1 MKKIIAYIFIL
12 LYHQSWSQH
21 SIYNFTNYT
30 TKNGLASNTTYA
42 IHKDRDGFMWFG
54 TDDGLTKFDGQNF
67 KVFRHKD
74 SDPRSIGRGSV
85 AAITED
91 NHGNLW
97 VGICTTLSLYDRSQN
112 QFTNIDFTPY
122 GWIRSL
128 CSDSRGNLW
137 VGTYTGLY
145 YLDTRTKQ
153 IRGYRKNEK
162 DVDALSS
169 DVILCLFEDSKKRI
183 WVGSNAGLHRLKE
196 DRKGFI
202 RFEHNPKNPT
212 SISSSIVRS
221 IAEGTNGEFW
231 FGTDEGLNL
240 LQDDNRFLSY
250 QHHPNNPNTLSNNKI
265 YKIIFDK
272 DGMLWVG
279 TDDGANVFDTHTKKA
294 FRIAN
299 TIAKNQY
306 YQNDFVGHSVR
317 EIYIDHNGLYWLST
331 LQGGINK
338 YDANLAFFNHK
349 SYNPFDARGLSA
361 RSITSF
367 AEMPNGKIYIGTDG
381 GGLNLYDKKTGLI
394 EHILFNKLIP
404 SKIVG
409 ALEVL
414 GNKLIIGT
422 YGDGMYILDTENKQV
437 KYIKIRANQ
446 GSDVPVNC
454 LKVDK
459 QGNIWIGTN
468 GEGVFI
474 YETSTQKLHSIRDLY
489 QSTSKVYNFL
499 TNGYTT
505 TLEEDAQGNMW
516 IGTNGAGC
524 AIYNPKNHKIEILNH
539 ATSNL
544 ALDRILSIYCDTRG
558 KVWMGVFGVGLCTF
572 DFQQRKFIQYGEA
585 QLLSN
590 DIVYKI
596 LEDEENNLWVSTNQ
610 GISKFDPRK
619 KTFKNYNYHNGVQQS
634 TFNMGAGI
642 KTQSGEIYFGGLD
655 GFNYFIPSTLNINNK
670 TPKLILTDLKIG
682 NKSVIPSENAEIDK
696 PIAVADKITLSYKQ
710 NFSLDFVALNYT
722 SPQESQY
729 SYILEG
735 FDKEWNKV
743 GSVTNAVYTNLD
755 PGKYLFRL
763 KAQSEDGSWHT
774 PEKVIEV
781 NVLPPLWKT
790 PIAYFIYFYIIFFTL
805 WYLRKRGIQK
815 LKNEFEL
822 EKERTENERRIELE
836 KLKIK
841 FLTNLSHELK
851 TPLTLV
857 LNPVESLLVNE
868 QSEKKI
874 QTLNLINRNAKRLLN
889 LVNQLLD
896 FRRIEDNELKL
907 HLSEGDMIEV
917 AKDIFESFKYLSESK
932 HIQLDFESAT
942 KSYYCDFDKDKI
954 ERILLNLLSNALKF
968 TDPNGSVY
976 FHVEIVTEGSG
987 IKFIVGD
994 TGSGFSK
1001 EMYEKI
1007 FDRFFQIPTNES
1019 TLNQGSGIGLSIT
1032 KEFVKLHGG
1041 NIEVDSEEGMGSTFT
1056 VFLPLK
1062 EKNSTPQQET
1072 FIQQHEEFSEEE
1084 CAIDIQDTASEKF
1097 EKPAILLIDDSED
1110 IRFYLKENL
1119 SDKYKIIEASDGKQG
1134 WQKAL
1139 SAHPLLIV
1147 SDVNMPKMDGISLLQ
1162 KIRNDNR
1169 TKHIPVILLT
1179 VLAEEKDQLNG
1190 LSLGANDYLVKPF
1203 SFNLLDVKIGNLLKT
1218 NQTFRE
1224 TYSKHINVETPE
1236 VQVESQDEKFLLEVT
1251 RHIEEN
1257 MLQTNLSVEEVSK
1270 MMNMSRSTFYIR
1282 ILALTGET
1290 PVEYIRSM
1298 RLKKAAYLLE
1308 KSDLRIADISFEVG
1322 FSNTNYFAR
1331 AFKTKYQ
1338 ITPTEYIR
1346 LKRKTDI
1353 LVEKTE
1359 I

>member
-1 MKKIIAYIFIL
+1 MKRTTILIIL
-12 LYHQSWSQH
+12 LWCYHSFAQH
-21 SIYNFTNYT
+21 SIYNFTSYT

-74 SDPRSIGRGSV
+74 ADPTSIGRGSV

-91 NHGNLW
+91 IQGNLW

-112 QFTNIDFTPY
+112 RFTNIDFTPY

-128 CSDSRGNLW
+128 CTDRMGNLW

-145 YLDTRTKQ
+145 YLNTRTKR
-153 IRGYRKNEK
+153 ISAYRKNEK
-162 DVDALSS
+162 DANALLS

-183 WVGSNAGLHRLKE
+183 WVGTNAGLHRLKE

-240 LQDDNRFLSY
+240 MQEENRFMSY
-250 QHHPNNPNTLSNNKI
+250 QYQSNNPNSLSNNKI
-265 YKIIFDK
+265 YKVIFDR

-294 FRIAN
+294 FRITN

-306 YQNDFVGHSVR
+306 YQNDFIGHSVR
-317 EIYIDHNGLYWLST
+317 EIYIDSNGLYWLST

-361 RSITSF
+361 RSVTSF
-367 AEMPNGKIYIGTDG
+367 AQMPNGKIYIGTDG
-381 GGLNLYDKKTGLI
+381 GGLNQYDKKSGFI
-394 EHILFNKLIP
+394 EHVLPNKLIP
-404 SKIVG
+404 SKIIG
-409 ALEVL
+409 ALEVV
-414 GNKLIIGT
+414 GNKLVVGT
-422 YGDGMYILDTENKQV
+422 YGDGMYILDTENNQV
-437 KYIKIRANQ
+437 KYIKIKANQ
-446 GSDVPVNC
+446 GADVPVNC

-474 YETSTQKLHSIRDLY
+474 YETSTNTLRSIKDLY
-489 QSTSKVYNFL
+489 HLSSKVYNFL

-505 TLEEDAQGNMW
+505 ALEEDTQGNMW

-524 AIYNPKNHKIEILNH
+524 AIYNFKSHKIEILNH

-544 ALDRILSIYCDTRG
+544 ALDRILSIYCDSQG

-572 DFQQRKFIQYGEA
+572 DFQKRKFIQYGEA

-590 DIVYKI
+590 DLVYKI

-655 GFNYFIPSTLNINNK
+655 GFNYFRPSTLNINNK
-670 TPKLILTDLKIG
+670 TPQLILTDLKIG
-682 NKSVIPSENAEIDK
+682 NKSIIPSENAEINK
-696 PIAVADKITLSYKQ
+696 PISIADKITLSYKQ

-729 SYILEG
+729 AYMLEG
-735 FDKEWNKV
+735 FDKEWNKA

-763 KAQSEDGSWHT
+763 KAQSEDGSWQT
-774 PEKVIEV
+774 PERVVEV

-790 PIAYFIYFYIIFFTL
+790 PIAYFIYFYLVFFIL
-805 WYLRKRGIQK
+805 WYLRNRGIKK
-815 LKNEFEL
+815 LKSEFER
-822 EKERTENERRIELE
+822 EKERTENERKIELE

-857 LNPVESLLVNE
+857 LNPVESLLNNE
-868 QSEKKI
+868 KSDKKI
-874 QTLNLINRNAKRLLN
+874 QTLNLVNRNAKRLLN

-896 FRRIEDNELKL
+896 FRSIEDKELQL
-907 HLSEGDMIEV
+907 HLSQGDLIEV
-917 AKDIFESFKYLSESK
+917 AKDIFESFQYLSETK
-932 HIQLDFESAT
+932 HIQFDFESAVQT
-942 KSYYCDFDKDKI
+942 YYCAFDKDKV
-954 ERILLNLLSNALKF
+954 ERILMNLLSNAIKF
-968 TDPNGSVY
+968 TKAQGSVY
-976 FHVEIVTEGSG
+976 FHIEMPENQSG
-987 IKFIVGD
+987 IKLIVGD
-994 TGSGFSK
+994 TGSGFSRD
-1001 EMYEKI
+1001 MYEKI
-1007 FDRFFQIPTNES
+1007 FDRFFQIPTDDA
-1019 TLNQGSGIGLSIT
+1019 TLNQGSGIGLSIS
-1032 KEFVKLHGG
+1032 KEFIKLHGG
-1041 NIEVDSEEGMGSTFT
+1041 TIQVESEEGMGSIFT

-1062 EKNSTPQQET
+1062 NQESFTKNPIQIPTEVQEYPTEILAVDTQET
-1072 FIQQHEEFSEEE
+1072 SVEK
-1084 CAIDIQDTASEKF
+1084 SEK
-1097 EKPAILLIDDSED
+1097 PIILVIDDNED
-1110 IRFYLKENL
+1110 IRYYLKENL
-1119 SDKYKIIEASDGKQG
+1119 AHKYKIVEASDGKQG

-1139 SAHPLLIV
+1139 SAHPMLIV
-1147 SDVNMPKMDGISLLQ
+1147 SDVNMPNMDGLSLLD
-1162 KIRNDNR
+1162 KIRNDSR

-1179 VLAEEKDQLNG
+1179 VLSEEEQQAKG
-1190 LSLGANDYLVKPF
+1190 LSFGANDYLVKPF
-1203 SFNLLDVKIGNLLKT
+1203 SFNLLDIKIGNLLKI
-1218 NQTFRE
+1218 NQTFKE
-1224 TYSKHINVETPE
+1224 TYSKQINVQTPVLE
-1236 VQVESQDEKFLLEVT
+1236 VESQDEKFLLEVA

-1257 MLQTNLSVEEVSK
+1257 ILQTSLTVEDVSK
-1270 MMNMSRSTFYIR
+1270 MVNMSRSTFYNK

-1308 KSDLRIADISFEVG
+1308 KSDLKIADISFEVG

-1331 AFKTKYQ
+1331 AFRNKYQ
-1338 ITPTEYIR
+1338 MTPSDYIK
-1346 LKRKTDI
+1346 LKRHKTV
-1353 LVEKTE
+1353 LTVAE
-1359 I
+1359 

>member
-1 MKKIIAYIFIL
+1 MKKMILYIFIL
-12 LYHQSWSQH
+12 LCYQSWSQH

-30 TKNGLASNTTYA
+30 TKNGLSSNTTYA
-42 IHKDRDGFMWFG
+42 IHKDRDGFMWFA
-54 TDDGLTKFDGQNF
+54 TEDGVNKFDGRNF
-67 KVFRHKD
+67 KVYRHKE
-74 SDPRSIGRGSV
+74 SDPYSIGRGS
-85 AAITED
+85 AMAIEED
-91 NHGNLW
+91 NLGNLW
-97 VGICTTLSLYDRSQN
+97 IGTSVTLSFYNKNLN
-112 QFTNIDFTPY
+112 NFINVDFTPY
-122 GWIRSL
+122 GVIRSL
-128 CSDSRGNLW
+128 CSDNQGNMW
-137 VGTYTGLY
+137 VGTYSGLY
-145 YLDTRTKQ
+145 YFETKTKR
-153 IRGYRKNEK
+153 IRAYRKNEN
-162 DVDALSS
+162 DVNALAS
-169 DVILCLFEDSKKRI
+169 DVILSIFEDSKNRI
-183 WVGSNAGLHRLKE
+183 WVGTNAGLHQLKA
-196 DRKGFI
+196 DRKSFI
-202 RFEHNPKNPT
+202 RFEENAQIPF
-212 SISSSIVRS
+212 SISNNIIRSMAESS
-221 IAEGTNGEFW
+221 NGDLW
-231 FGTDEGLNL
+231 IGTDSGLNL
-240 LQDDNRFLSY
+240 RSEDGRFLCFRNHQNDVSS
-250 QHHPNNPNTLSNNKI
+250 LSNDKI
-265 YKIIFDK
+265 YKIVFDK
-272 DGMLWVG
+272 EGMLWVG
-279 TDDGANVFDTHTKKA
+279 TEDGANVFDTHTKKA
-294 FRIAN
+294 FRIVNSTAS
-299 TIAKNQY
+299 
-306 YQNDFVGHSVR
+306 YQNYRSDFVGHSVR

-331 LQGGINK
+331 FQGGINK

-349 SYNPFDARGLSA
+349 SYNPFDVHGLSA
-361 RSITSF
+361 RSVTSF

-381 GGLNLYDKKTGLI
+381 GGLNVYNKKTELI
-394 EHILFNKLIP
+394 EHKSLHKIIP
-404 SKIVG
+404 SKIIRT
-409 ALEVL
+409 LEVI
-414 GNKLIIGT
+414 GNKLVVGT
-422 YGDGMYILDTENKQV
+422 YGDGLYILNSDNNQV
-437 KYIKIRANQ
+437 KYIKINRNRT
-446 GSDVPVNC
+446 GDVPINC

-474 YETSTQKLHSIRDLY
+474 YNITTGNLHSLKETHNLSPQAY
-489 QSTSKVYNFL
+489 SFL
-499 TNGYTT
+499 NNGYTT
-505 TLEEDAQGNMW
+505 AFEEDTQGNIW
-516 IGTNGAGC
+516 IGSNGAGC
-524 AIYNPKNHKIEILNH
+524 AIYSPKTHRIEVLNH
-539 ATSNL
+539 RNSNL
-544 ALDRILSIYCDTRG
+544 ALDRILSIYCDSQG
-558 KVWMGVFGVGLCTF
+558 KIWIGVFGAGLCTF
-572 DFQQRKFIQYGEA
+572 DSRKRKFIQYDESH
-585 QLLSN
+585 LLSN
-590 DIVYKI
+590 DLVYKI
-596 LEDEENNLWVSTNQ
+596 LEDENNNLWVSTNQ
-610 GISKFDPRK
+610 GISKFDTRK
-619 KTFKNYNYHNGVQQS
+619 KTFKNYSHYNGIQQS
-634 TFNMGAGI
+634 TFNAGAGI

-655 GFNYFIPSTLNINNK
+655 GFNYFRPSALNVNK
-670 TPKLILTDLKIG
+670 CIPKLIFTDLKIG
-682 NKSVIPSENAEIDK
+682 NKSITADENSEIEE
-696 PIAVADKITLSYKQ
+696 PITIAQKITLSYKQ

-743 GSVTNAVYTNLD
+743 GAVTNAVYTNLD

-774 PEKVIEV
+774 PEKVMEV

-805 WYLRKRGIQK
+805 WYLRKRGIEK

-907 HLSEGDMIEV
+907 HLSEGDVIEV
-917 AKDIFESFKYLSESK
+917 AKDIFESFKYLSETK

-942 KSYYCDFDKDKI
+942 QSYYCAFDKDKI

-976 FHVEIVTEGSG
+976 FHVEIAADASG

-1007 FDRFFQIPTNES
+1007 FDRFFQIPTNQS

-1041 NIEVDSEEGMGSTFT
+1041 NIEVESEEGMGSIFT

-1062 EKNSTPQQET
+1062 ETSSTFQQET
-1072 FIQQHEEFSEEE
+1072 FVPQQEEFSEEE
-1084 CAIDIQDTASEKF
+1084 CTIDIQETTTEKF
-1097 EKPAILLIDDSED
+1097 EKPAILLIDDSDD

-1119 SDKYKIIEASDGKQG
+1119 SDKYKIIEAADGKQG

-1139 SAHPLLIV
+1139 SAHPVLIV

-1169 TKHIPVILLT
+1169 TKHIPIILLT

-1236 VQVESQDEKFLLEVT
+1236 VQIESQDEKFLLEVT

-1338 ITPTEYIR
+1338 MTPSEYIR

-1353 LVEKTE
+1353 LLEKTA

>member
-1 MKKIIAYIFIL
+1 MKRIIVIIFLIL
-12 LYHQSWSQH
+12 SYKGWAQH
-21 SIYNFTNYT
+21 SIYNFTSYT

-74 SDPRSIGRGSV
+74 SDPTSIGRGSV
-85 AAITED
+85 AALAED
-91 NHGNLW
+91 INGNLW
-97 VGICTTLSLYDRSQN
+97 VGISTTLSLYDRN
-112 QFTNIDFTPY
+112 HNRFINIDFTPY

-137 VGTYTGLY
+137 IGTYTGLY
-145 YLDTRTKQ
+145 YLNSKTKK
-153 IRGYRKNEK
+153 ITAYRKNEK
-162 DVDALSS
+162 DANALASE
-169 DVILCLFEDSKKRI
+169 VILCLFEDSKKRI
-183 WVGSNAGLHRLKE
+183 WVGTNAGLYRLKE

-202 RFEHNPKNPT
+202 RFEQNPLKPY
-212 SISSSIVRS
+212 SISSNIIRS
-221 IAEGTNGEFW
+221 IAESSNGEFW
-231 FGTDEGLNL
+231 FGTDNGLNL
-240 LQDDNRFLSY
+240 LQEDEYFLKFQY
-250 QHHPNNPNTLSNNKI
+250 QENNPNTLSNNKI
-265 YKIIFDK
+265 YKITFDK

-294 FRIAN
+294 FRIIN
-299 TIAKNQY
+299 TTSKNQN
-306 YQNDFVGHSVR
+306 YQIDFIGHSVR
-317 EIYIDHNGLYWLST
+317 EIYIDPNGLYWLST

-361 RSITSF
+361 RSVTSF

-381 GGLNLYDKKTGLI
+381 GGLNLYDKKSGLI
-394 EHILFNKLIP
+394 EHNLFNKLVP
-404 SKIVG
+404 SKIIG

-414 GNKLIIGT
+414 GNKLVVGT
-422 YGDGMYILDTENKQV
+422 YGDGLYILDTDKNQV
-437 KYIKIRANQ
+437 KYIKIKKNEAT
-446 GSDVPVNC
+446 DVPINC
-454 LKVDK
+454 LKADK

-474 YETSTQKLHSIRDLY
+474 YQTTTGKLNSLKDIYHPS
-489 QSTSKVYNFL
+489 SKIYNLL

-505 TLEEDAQGNMW
+505 ALEEDAQGNIW

-524 AIYNPKNHKIEILNH
+524 AIYNPKNHIIEVLNH
-539 ATSNL
+539 STSNL
-544 ALDRILSIYCDTRG
+544 VLDRILSIYCDKQG

-572 DFQQRKFIQYGEA
+572 DFQKRKFIQYGEA

-590 DIVYKI
+590 DLVYKI

-634 TFNMGAGI
+634 TFNIGAGI
-642 KTQSGEIYFGGLD
+642 KTQSGEVYFGGLD
-655 GFNYFIPSTLNINNK
+655 GFNYFRPSALNVNNK

-682 NKSVIPSENAEIDK
+682 NKSIIPAENAEIDK
-696 PIAVADKITLSYKQ
+696 SIAIADKITLSYKQ

-729 SYILEG
+729 SYMLEG
-735 FDKEWNKV
+735 FDKEWNKA

-755 PGKYLFRL
+755 PGKYQFRL
-763 KAQSEDGSWHT
+763 KAQSEDGSWQT
-774 PEKVIEV
+774 PERVVEV

-790 PIAYFIYFYIIFFTL
+790 PIAYFIYFYLVFFTL
-805 WYLRKRGIQK
+805 WYLRNRGIKK
-815 LKNEFEL
+815 LKSEFER
-822 EKERTENERRIELE
+822 EKERTESERKIELE

-857 LNPVESLLVNE
+857 LNPVESLLNNE
-868 QSEKKI
+868 KSDKKI
-874 QTLNLINRNAKRLLN
+874 QTLNLVNRNAKRLLN

-896 FRRIEDNELKL
+896 FRSIEDKELKL
-907 HLSEGDMIEV
+907 HLTQGDLIEV
-917 AKDIFESFKYLSESK
+917 AKDIFESFKYLSEAK
-932 HIQLDFESAT
+932 HIQFDFECAAQT
-942 KSYYCDFDKDKI
+942 FHCAFDKDKV
-954 ERILLNLLSNALKF
+954 ERILLNLLSNAIKF
-968 TDPNGSVY
+968 TKAHGSVY
-976 FHVEIVTEGSG
+976 FHIETPEDKSG
-987 IKFIVGD
+987 IKLIVGD
-994 TGSGFSK
+994 TGSGFSTD
-1001 EMYEKI
+1001 MYEKI
-1007 FDRFFQIPTNES
+1007 FDRFFQIPTDDA

-1032 KEFVKLHGG
+1032 KEFIKLHGG
-1041 NIEVDSEEGMGSTFT
+1041 SISVESEEGMGSIFT

-1062 EKNSTPQQET
+1062 EQENYVVTPNLLTSESYKILEDNTTLEAQET
-1072 FIQQHEEFSEEE
+1072 IVE
-1084 CAIDIQDTASEKF
+1084 IT
-1097 EKPAILLIDDSED
+1097 EKPVILVIDDNED
-1110 IRFYLKENL
+1110 IRYYLRENL
-1119 SDKYKIIEASDGKQG
+1119 ASKYKIVEASDGKQG

-1139 SAHPLLIV
+1139 SAHPMLIV
-1147 SDVNMPKMDGISLLQ
+1147 SDVNMPNMDGLSLLD

-1179 VLAEEKDQLNG
+1179 VLSEEKQQVKG
-1190 LSLGANDYLVKPF
+1190 LSFGANDYLIKPF
-1203 SFNLLDVKIGNLLKT
+1203 SFNLLDIKIGNLLKT
-1218 NQTFRE
+1218 NQTFKE
-1224 TYSKHINVETPE
+1224 TYSKQINVQIPE
-1236 VQVESQDEKFLLEVT
+1236 LEVESQDEKFLLEVA

-1257 MLQTNLSVEEVSK
+1257 ILQTNLTVEDVSK
-1270 MMNMSRSTFYIR
+1270 MMNMSRSTFYNK

-1308 KSDLRIADISFEVG
+1308 KSDLKIADISFEVG

-1331 AFKTKYQ
+1331 AFRNKYQ
-1338 ITPTEYIR
+1338 MTPTDYIK
-1346 LKRKTDI
+1346 LKRNKTVLAMAD
-1353 LVEKTE
+1353 
-1359 I
+1359 